1 MVRVAEDEMDIS
13 KDKHKPIIKEEIFNQ
28 VQNILYDRNVRI
40 NKNGKF
46 HKYTG
51 FLKCSECGNNL
62 YRISTIRNNIETIY
76 YYCGTYIKTKKCNKH
91 YILEKELDDIILNLI
106 NKHIELVCEVKNKI
120 DDTISYS
127 SLEYNTE
134 LKKIRLGE
142 IEKELGKYQML
153 LNELIN
159 DYKCDY
165 ISQDDYDEYKQK
177 YLYEIN
183 KLNMEKENL
192 KINKIN
198 SYNLDW
204 LEHFKKIEKITKL
217 DRNIIDSFIEN
228 IYVDDNKGIEILF
241 RYKDQYK
248 EAINYLKNTKD
259 MI

>member
-1 MVRVAEDEMDIS
+1 
-13 KDKHKPIIKEEIFNQ
+13 
-28 VQNILYDRNVRI
+28 
-40 NKNGKF
+40 
-46 HKYTG
+46 
-51 FLKCSECGNNL
+51 
-62 YRISTIRNNIETIY
+62 
-76 YYCGTYIKTKKCNKH
+76 
-91 YILEKELDDIILNLI
+91 
-106 NKHIELVCEVKNKI
+106 
-120 DDTISYS
+120 
-127 SLEYNTE
+127 
-134 LKKIRLGE
+134 
-142 IEKELGKYQML
+142 ML